1 MNELDR
7 KGPKVED
14 LLTSL
19 RQMGIRYNIL
29 LINDKPD
36 QMVKEFERI
45 AGNDLITTFPMKDG
59 LEFKKIIESVITQ
72 IQIHMDQRRNETQRL
87 FVN

>member
-36 QMVKEFERI
+36 QMVQEFRRI
-45 AGNDLITTFPMKDG
+45 AGDDLINTFSMKNG
-59 LEFKKIIESVITQ
+59 LEFRKIIESIVKQ
-72 IQIHMDQRRNETQRL
+72 IEMHMEQRI
-87 FVN
+87 